1 MTPTRELFWNIS
13 YHNLLY
19 PIMIIALIIFGYGF
33 YHRFKY
39 WQIGKQEEITG
50 SFGQRFKSLL
60 IYAFGQ
66 ARVIKEKYPGL
77 MHLLI
82 FVGIVLLFLGTVT
95 ESFEHYLWQLLLGQ
109 PLFLVNN
116 FYLIFSLVLDI
127 AGAAA
132 IVGIVMALFR
142 RYVQRP
148 ERLNS
153 VWDNAILLLWL
164 LFVLVSGF
172 LVEGARIAALK
183 PAWEIW
189 SPVGNWIAPIFA
201 ANGQVWH
208 RWLWWLHMLF
218 AFGLIAYLPFSR
230 LKHIFISGMN
240 IFLRSLEPP
249 GALKPID
256 IEKAE
261 IFGARKINDFT
272 IKNLIDLDACTSCG
286 RCQDQ
291 CPAFASGK
299 PLSPKKI
306 ILDLLDNL
314 NEQAPKLIKGG
325 SLENEPA
332 LIGSA
337 VQAEEIWA
345 CTTCSA
351 CREACPVF
359 IEHIEKIVEL
369 RRDRTLTESDFPPE
383 LNQTFKGMENNF
395 NPWGIGFSSRSD
407 WAEGQNL
414 KRLDQGE
421 TAEYL
426 WFVGCAG
433 SFDDRI
439 KKVSLAF
446 ARVLSAAGVEVG
458 ILGPEEKCC
467 GETARRLGNE
477 YLAQTLM
484 EMNIQLFNELGIK
497 KIITFCPHCF
507 NTLKYEYPQ
516 FSGNYEVLHS
526 TELLSQ
532 LIKAGK
538 ISLDKNGKQK
548 ITYHDS
554 CYLGRYSKI
563 YQPPREII
571 KRISPHLIEL
581 GRNRE
586 RSFCCGAGGGRMWLE
601 ETIGERIN
609 HLRTEE
615 VINSG
620 AEKVVT
626 CCPYCLTML
635 SDGLKDKEATEK
647 VAALDIIE
655 LADQAMREHGRI

>member
-1 MTPTRELFWNIS
+1 MSDLN
-13 YHNLLY
+13 
-19 PIMIIALIIFGYGF
+19 
-33 YHRFKY
+33 
-39 WQIGKQEEITG
+39 
-50 SFGQRFKSLL
+50 
-60 IYAFGQ
+60 
-66 ARVIKEKYPGL
+66 
-77 MHLLI
+77 
-82 FVGIVLLFLGTVT
+82 
-95 ESFEHYLWQLLLGQ
+95 
-109 PLFLVNN
+109 
-116 FYLIFSLVLDI
+116 FSL
-127 AGAAA
+127 
-132 IVGIVMALFR
+132 
-142 RYVQRP
+142 Y
-148 ERLNS
+148 
-153 VWDNAILLLWL
+153 
-164 LFVLVSGF
+164 FV
-172 LVEGARIAALK
+172 
-183 PAWEIW
+183 
-189 SPVGNWIAPIFA
+189 
-201 ANGQVWH
+201 
-208 RWLWWLHMLF
+208 
-218 AFGLIAYLPFSR
+218 
-230 LKHIFISGMN
+230 
-240 IFLRSLEPP
+240 
-249 GALKPID
+249 
-256 IEKAE
+256 
-261 IFGARKINDFT
+261 
-272 IKNLIDLDACTSCG
+272 
-286 RCQDQ
+286 
-291 CPAFASGK
+291 
-299 PLSPKKI
+299 
-306 ILDLLDNL
+306 
-314 NEQAPKLIKGG
+314 
-325 SLENEPA
+325 
-332 LIGSA
+332 
-337 VQAEEIWA
+337 
-345 CTTCSA
+345 
-351 CREACPVF
+351 
-359 IEHIEKIVEL
+359 
-369 RRDRTLTESDFPPE
+369 
-383 LNQTFKGMENNF
+383 
-395 NPWGIGFSSRSD
+395 
-407 WAEGQNL
+407 
-414 KRLDQGE
+414 
-421 TAEYL
+421 
-426 WFVGCAG
+426 
-433 SFDDRI
+433 
-439 KKVSLAF
+439 F